1 MESKE
6 FVSKIKDSFLAMSS
20 ETRELFEQLER
31 DLEALKTLKNCI
43 RVNNLAKDEI
53 HDLDFH
59 LYFDLMLKEDAEK
72 IKDWLVK

>member
-6 FVSKIKDSFLAMSS
+6 FVSKIKDIFLAMKS

-31 DLEALKTLKNCI
+31 DLDALKILKKYI

>member
-6 FVSKIKDSFLAMSS
+6 FVSKIKDTIIAINSDTAK
-20 ETRELFEQLER
+20 LFEQLEK
-31 DLEALKTLKNCI
+31 DLDVLETLKKYI

-59 LYFDLMLKEDAEK
+59 LYFDLMIKEDAEK
-72 IKDWLVK
+72 IKDWLIK